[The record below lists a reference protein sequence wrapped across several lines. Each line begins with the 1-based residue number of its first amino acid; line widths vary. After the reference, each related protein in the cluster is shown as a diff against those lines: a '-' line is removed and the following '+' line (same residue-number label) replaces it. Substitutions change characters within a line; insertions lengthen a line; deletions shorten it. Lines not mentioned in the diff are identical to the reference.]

1 VCVCWTVAGQTN
13 DLLRFSTTAL
23 QWEHLD
29 AALVSGSPPSPRS
42 WFGMTA
48 VGNDIFVFGGDTDSG
63 EEGRCAAGHRL
74 GHMESQL
81 VHRECL
87 EDSIVMGLE
96 A

>member
-1 VCVCWTVAGQTN
+1 
-13 DLLRFSTTAL
+13 
-23 QWEHLD
+23 
-29 AALVSGSPPSPRS
+29 
-42 WFGMTA
+42 MTA